1 MVVKIIELVGSSPQ
15 SWEDAT
21 KEAVTKAQESVKDIR
36 GVDAVGFTAVVKD
49 GKVTEY
55 HTNVKIAFVV
65 E

>member
-1 MVVKIIELVGSSPQ
+1 MVVKIIELVGTSPQ

-21 KEAVTKAQESVKDIR
+21 KEAVKKAQESVKDIR

-49 GKVTEY
+49 GNIAEY
-55 HTNVKIAFVV
+55 HTNVKIAFLV

>member
-1 MVVKIIELVGSSPQ
+1 MVVKIIELVGSSPN

-36 GVDAVGFTAVVKD
+36 GVDAVGFTAIVKN
-49 GKVTEY
+49 GSIAEY

>member
-21 KEAVTKAQESVKDIR
+21 KDAVKKAQESVKDIR
-36 GVDAVGFTAVVKD
+36 GVDAIGFTAVVKD
-49 GKVTEY
+49 GNIAEY

>member
-15 SWEDAT
+15 SWEEAT

-49 GKVTEY
+49 GKITEY
-55 HTNVKIAFVV
+55 RANVKIGFVV